1 MRQEKFWFTV
11 SGILVVLAMALMLP
25 TGAVAA
31 SKYKVLRSF
40 TGKNG
45 LYPFG
50 DLIFDGAGNLY
61 GTTEEGGVH
70 KFGTAFKLI
79 PHANGKWTE
88 RVLHSFVDLPAAGGL
103 ILDASGNLYG
113 QVEDGVFKLAPNEDG
128 TWTES
133 LIASMRLNYANDL
146 ISDAAGDIYGEEQLG
161 GNFGYGKIFEL
172 TPNSDGTWTEND
184 LYSFDGSDGKT
195 PTGGLIFDAAGNL
208 YGAAVTGG
216 GPPNWGLI
224 FKLTPNLDGSWT
236 ESVLYTFTGGKDG
249 AVPSRLILDLA
260 GNLYGT
266 TFSGGNFNCGRSGCG
281 VVFKLDTSGKES
293 VLHAFAGHP
302 AAEPYVC
309 GLIFDGAGNLYGTAE
324 GGGAQNGG
332 AVFKLTPSSDG
343 SWAFSVLHTFQGNP
357 ALHPR
362 GGLVIDKAGNLYG
375 TSHDCGSGTG
385 CYGVV
390 FEITP

>member
-1 MRQEKFWFTV
+1 MRQKKFCFTV
-11 SGILVVLAMALMLP
+11 SGILVVLAMVLMLP
-25 TGAVAA
+25 KGAVAA
-31 SKYKVLRSF
+31 SKYKVLVSF

-50 DLIFDGAGNLY
+50 DLTFDGAGNLY
-61 GTTEEGGVH
+61 GTTEQGGLH
-70 KFGTAFKLI
+70 KGGTAFRLT
-79 PHANGKWTE
+79 PHPNGKWTE
-88 RVLHSFVDLPAAGGL
+88 GVLHSFVDLPAAGGL
-103 ILDASGNLYG
+103 ILDASGNIYG
-113 QVEDGVFKLAPNEDG
+113 AVEDGVFKLAPNEDG

-146 ISDAAGDIYGEEQLG
+146 IMDAAGDIYGEEQLG

-172 TPNSDGTWTEND
+172 TPNLDGTWTEND

-195 PTGGLIFDAAGNL
+195 PLGGLIFDAAGNL

-249 AVPSRLILDLA
+249 GVAWSVILDTA

-266 TFSGGNFNCGRSGCG
+266 TFTGGNLHCDRDGCG
-281 VVFKLDTSGKES
+281 VVFKLDTNGKES
-293 VLHAFAGHP
+293 VLHAFSGHP
-302 AAEPYVC
+302 AAEPYV
-309 GLIFDGAGNLYGTAE
+309 GRLIFDGAGNLYGTAE
-324 GGGAQNGG
+324 GGGAHNGG

-357 ALHPR
+357 ALHPT

-375 TSHDCGSGTG
+375 TTNDCGSGTG